1 MSLGLS
7 KIIHVDMDAFY
18 ASIEQRDNAELRG
31 RPVVVGGQPDS
42 RGVVAAASYEARVFG
57 IRSAM
62 PCAEAYRRCR
72 HAVFVAPRM
81 QHYVDVGRQLREI
94 FRRVTPLVEPLS
106 LDEAYL
112 DVTENYLEMP
122 LARDVARWLKATIRQ
137 ETGLVASA
145 GVGPSKLIAKIASDL
160 DKPDGLAIIPPEN
173 VAGFLET
180 LPVEKLWS
188 VGPATAKKLH
198 ALGIRTAG
206 QLRELKPEVLAR
218 RFGKH
223 GLFLHGL
230 ASGRDDR
237 RVTPHR
243 EPKSKG
249 SERTFAGDVVDVD
262 VLIESLTQQAERVA
276 GSLRR
281 IDRKAR
287 TVTLKVRYSDFTT
300 LTRSQTLASPTDSAR
315 VLTSVAAELLVTA
328 TKAGVRPVRLIGL
341 SASGFASEDEPRQL
355 ELPL

>member
-1 MSLGLS
+1 MIL
-7 KIIHVDMDAFY
+7 HVDMDAFY
-18 ASIEQRDNAELRG
+18 ASVEQRDRPELRS
-31 RPVVVGGQPDS
+31 RPVIVGGS
-42 RGVVAAASYEARVFG
+42 AEGRGVVCAASYAARKFG
-57 IRSAM
+57 VHSAM
-62 PCAEAYRRCR
+62 P
-72 HAVFVAPRM
+72 AVTAKRLCPEGIFIPPRM
-81 QHYVDVGRQLREI
+81 SHYASISREI
-94 FRRVTPLVEPLS
+94 AAIFGDFTPLVEPLS
-106 LDEAYL
+106 LDEAFL
-112 DVTENYLEMP
+112 DVSGS
-122 LARDVARWLKATIRQ
+122 RDLFGDGPQIALQIKDRIRDELQ
-137 ETGLVASA
+137 LVASV
-145 GVGPSKLIAKIASDL
+145 GVAPNKFLAKIASDL

-249 SERTFAGDVVDVD
+249 SERTFAGDVVDVAIGD
-262 VLIESLTQQAERVA
+262 E
-276 GSLRR
+276 
-281 IDRKAR
+281 DRLDR
-287 TVTLKVRYSDFTT
+287 
-300 LTRSQTLASPTDSAR
+300 
-315 VLTSVAAELLVTA
+315 
-328 TKAGVRPVRLIGL
+328 
-341 SASGFASEDEPRQL
+341 
-355 ELPL
+355 